1 MWVKLEGQKL
11 LLPVPADQQTG
22 PPDHQGATEN
32 AAIVAG
38 VAAAL
43 LLLVA
48 LTLLAVYYI
57 NTHPTVAPPFYLMQ
71 VRRCRP
77 WSLLWPRPRA
87 LTLTPPPTCVLP
99 AAAAQQQLLAL
110 HEVPQPGLRLQLH
123 RGGAGGPGE
132 GRLHRGRA
140 VLLRSGEGRRH
151 LEDTQQAAQSTSSAT
166 RRLDTVSCRSF
177 PT

>member
-1 MWVKLEGQKL
+1 M
-11 LLPVPADQQTG
+11 LLPGPPDQQTG
-22 PPDHQGATEN
+22 PPEHQGATEN

-71 VRRCRP
+71 VRQCRVVLP
-77 WSLLWPRPRA
+77 LVATPRA
-87 LTLTPPPTCVLP
+87 LTLTPPPTCLLL

-140 VLLRSGEGRRH
+140 VLLRTGGGEGEAPPGGHTAGGR
-151 LEDTQQAAQSTSSAT
+151 SA
-166 RRLDTVSCRSF
+166 VHV
-177 PT
+177 